1 MKTKQSILE
10 DYHEMEII
18 SMKDII
24 QPEQKYIHFWDFLEL
39 DEMVHEFQA
48 RMGLAIKD
56 LKEDMMDRYRS
67 YYTRVYIQSPEK
79 FLRHNKELQEIE
91 YMLENPF
98 FLALIHSALT
108 KEVEEKE
115 LRVWAI
121 AYKKRLM
128 ERRLDIKQYLE
139 NEMSNSSRFLIK

>member
-1 MKTKQSILE
+1 
-10 DYHEMEII
+10 
-18 SMKDII
+18 MKDII

-39 DEMVHEFQA
+39 DEKVHEFQA
-48 RMGLAIKD
+48 RMGIAIKD
-56 LKEDMMDRYRS
+56 LKEDMMDRYRN

-108 KEVEEKE
+108 KEMEEKE

-128 ERRLDIKQYLE
+128 KRRLDIKQYLE
-139 NEMSNSSRFLIK
+139 DEMSNSSRFLIK